1 MTKSKYFSEREF
13 QRCTPPC
20 SLRDMDQETIDKFD
34 KARQLAGIP
43 FVINSAYRSVDY
55 EKSKERAGTSAHTL
69 GRAMDI
75 RCNDP
80 RNRFKIVNALLKAG
94 FNRIGVYDTFIHA
107 DNSTNHEQAVIW

>member
-1 MTKSKYFSEREF
+1 MIKSKYFAEREF

-20 SLRDMDQETIDKFD
+20 SLQDMRQDSIDKFN

-55 EKSKERAGTSAHTL
+55 EKSKGRAGTSAHTL

-75 RCNDP
+75 RCNNP
-80 RNRFKIVNALLKAG
+80 RNRFKIVNALIKAG
-94 FNRIGVYDTFIHA
+94 FNRIGIYATFIHA
-107 DNSTNHEQAVIW
+107 DNSTTHEQDVIW

>member
-1 MTKSKYFSEREF
+1 MTKSKYFAEREF

-20 SLRDMDQETIDKFD
+20 SLRDMRQDSVDKFD

-55 EKSKERAGTSAHTL
+55 EESKERAGTSAHTL

-80 RNRFKIVNALLKAG
+80 KNRFKIVNALLKAG

-107 DNSTNHEQAVIW
+107 DNSTTHEQDVIW